1 MTDARKE
8 ELTQLLEEAME
19 GLQIGV
25 RFKSGPLLL
34 SPTKDGASATFQ
46 VRFGNSSLQISKV
59 ILQDYLQKRWTSYG
73 TDSSS
78 VLMNLEFYFAKDKTK
93 SRLLEFIRE
102 ELTPSI
108 HNDAIQSFSYAVDNW
123 LDDKFRLFCLRSSL
137 LSPRVLL
144 DHLMKIATAWE
155 VEKAV
160 STFDDGCCLEG
171 KQGFFQDIASLE
183 GIIVEKE
190 IQVYEGVR
198 LVPFPRRTTFELE
211 RYFPNFSIRRY
222 DSERNMGKTLLIIDR
237 PMLSIF
243 HNPSEKTFEEI
254 LVNDLPFQ
262 VDTDDIKFPNS
273 EEVDSFRKYFC
284 QALSLAC
291 NSSVQIA
298 RKWWFSAEDEIFRP
312 FPGGSMQYSP
322 RLFGDSVKAG
332 QSEIE
337 EAKCLYEILVDLD
350 SDIKGILEIAIDRW
364 IKSKANKDAV
374 DKMIDLGI
382 ALESFYLPKDNID
395 QLAFQFRL
403 RASWHLGKDKED
415 RKKLIDEFK
424 AIYSLRS
431 KAVHNGELPPKVNI
445 KKGEEPIAT
454 SEFITRAQNLC
465 LKSIKN
471 ILKKGEFPDWN
482 NLILGE
488 ESS

>member
-1 MTDARKE
+1 MNDDRKQ
-8 ELTQLLEEAME
+8 ELTKLLEEAMD

-25 RFKSGPLLL
+25 RLRGSSLLL
-34 SPTKDGASATFQ
+34 PSTIDGASNTIQ
-46 VRFGNSSLQISKV
+46 VFFGRGSLPLPRVK
-59 ILQDYLQKRWTSYG
+59 LQDYLQKRWTSYG
-73 TDSSS
+73 VDFSS
-78 VLMNLEFYFAKDKTK
+78 VLMNLEFYIAKDKTK
-93 SRLLEFIRE
+93 SQLLEFIRE
-102 ELTPSI
+102 ELTPFI
-108 HNDAIQSFSYAVDNW
+108 HNDEIQSFSYAVDNW

-144 DHLMKIATAWE
+144 EHLMKIAIAWE

-183 GIIVEKE
+183 GIIVENE

-198 LVPFPRRTTFELE
+198 LVPFPRRTTLELE
-211 RYFPNFSIRRY
+211 RYFPDFSIRRY

-312 FPGGSMQYSP
+312 FSGGGIGYSP
-322 RLFGDSVKAG
+322 KLFGDSVEAG
-332 QSEIE
+332 QSEID
-337 EAKCLYEILVDLD
+337 EAKCLYGILVNQN
-350 SDIKGILEIAIDRW
+350 SNTPSNIAEKLQIPIDRW
-364 IKSKANKDAV
+364 IQSKTSQTAV
-374 DKMIDLGI
+374 DKIIDLGI
-382 ALESFYLPKDNID
+382 AFEALYLSETDYNREIR
-395 QLAFQFRL
+395 FRFSL
-403 RASWHLGKDKED
+403 HAAWHLGKDKAHREELM
-415 RKKLIDEFK
+415 KEFK
-424 AIYSLRS
+424 AIYDWRS
-431 KAVHNGELPPKVNI
+431 TVVHTGKLPKKVRNTP
-445 KKGEEPIAT
+445 EEVEA
-454 SEFITRAQNLC
+454 FITNAQNLC
-465 LKSIKN
+465 RDSIMK
-471 ILKKGEFPDWN
+471 ILEDGEFPDWN
-482 NLILGE
+482 DLILG
-488 ESS
+488 